1 MPKQSF
7 HWERVV
13 HEESTSLSD
22 NSKDYTATFIF
33 LDQKDDQPTITK
45 SMMPEAW
52 VQSKCC
58 WPGTEFLTSVFNLL
72 YIQNNTSIIHT

>member
-1 MPKQSF
+1 
-7 HWERVV
+7 
-13 HEESTSLSD
+13 
-22 NSKDYTATFIF
+22 
-33 LDQKDDQPTITK
+33 
-45 SMMPEAW
+45 MMPEAW